1 MRAGVGVR
9 AACVRRVRR
18 AVRRARRMRD
28 GVETWA
34 STRGRDARASRD
46 VVAANARDVGAESG
60 VIEDDT
66 PPSRART
73 TEATTARALVEE
85 PRSSLTHA
93 MASLEA
99 AVNFEDASEAAK
111 KLKERL
117 RSRRRRAEQSEAAR
131 ERERLRSQKRRDLL
145 TLEQKLEISKKRA
158 LARLEKKAAQSEE
171 VVAQTDVKCTHARTS
186 A

>member
-1 MRAGVGVR
+1 
-9 AACVRRVRR
+9 
-18 AVRRARRMRD
+18 MRD

-46 VVAANARDVGAESG
+46 FVAANAHDVGAESG
-60 VIEDDT
+60 VNERGT
-66 PPSRART
+66 PPGRGT
-73 TEATTARALVEE
+73 TEAATATLVEE

-99 AVNFEDASEAAK
+99 SVNDASEAK
-111 KLKERL
+111 KLKERM

-145 TLEQKLEISKKRA
+145 TLEQKLELSKKRA

-171 VVAQTDVKCTHARTS
+171 VVAQTDIKCTDARTS

>member
-1 MRAGVGVR
+1 
-9 AACVRRVRR
+9 
-18 AVRRARRMRD
+18 MRD

-60 VIEDDT
+60 VLEDDT
-66 PPSRART
+66 PPSRARM

-99 AVNFEDASEAAK
+99 AVNFEDSSEAK
-111 KLKERL
+111 KLKERM

-158 LARLEKKAAQSEE
+158 LARLKKKAAQSEE
-171 VVAQTDVKCTHARTS
+171 VVAQTDIKHTDARTS
-186 A
+186 AQRTTSTVRK